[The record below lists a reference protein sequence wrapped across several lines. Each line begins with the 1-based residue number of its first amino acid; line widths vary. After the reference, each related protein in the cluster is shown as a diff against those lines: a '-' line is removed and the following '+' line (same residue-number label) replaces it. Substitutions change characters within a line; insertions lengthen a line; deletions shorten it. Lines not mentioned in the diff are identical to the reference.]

1 MICKLQDTI
10 KRISFKEVIAITF
23 NGKNSNE
30 LLILRENL
38 VWRTYSLAKVG
49 LHNVIVSLN
58 MNVLIR

>member
-38 VWRTYSLAKVG
+38 VWRYIFTGKSW
-49 LHNVIVSLN
+49 IT
-58 MNVLIR
+58 